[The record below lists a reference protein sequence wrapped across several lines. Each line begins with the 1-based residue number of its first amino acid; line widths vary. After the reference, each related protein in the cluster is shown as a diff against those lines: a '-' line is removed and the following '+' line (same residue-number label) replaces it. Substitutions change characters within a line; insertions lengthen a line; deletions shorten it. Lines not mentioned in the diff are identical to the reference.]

1 MEKMRK
7 TELVRRAVAW
17 LVAERRAQ
25 GGWLPLG
32 EAPDAGAP
40 FEVHWRAFRALV
52 NTREAAP
59 ADPAF
64 LAVQDELLRGMIEE
78 AGVTR
83 VRDIAPTARDA
94 RLSIWQGDI
103 TTLAADA
110 VVNAANAEMTGCWR
124 PLHACID
131 NAIHTYAGVQL
142 RLECARIMER
152 QGHPEPTA
160 RAKVTGAYNLPA
172 RRVIHTV
179 GPIAQGSPTDLHR
192 RELAGCYRA
201 CLDAATAEGLS
212 SIAFCCISTGVF
224 GFPRKEAARIAVD
237 TVRGWLDAHP
247 DAGMCVVFNVFLDE
261 DERIYRR
268 MLG

>member
-1 MEKMRK
+1 MDQD
-7 TELVRRAVAW
+7 
-17 LVAERRAQ
+17 ERRAY
-25 GGWLPLG
+25 LL
-32 EAPDAGAP
+32 
-40 FEVHWRAFRALV
+40 RALLAERQEEGGTIPSSPGEQWRLLRSLFNV
-52 NTREAAP
+52 RPPKPVSE
-59 ADPAF
+59 AF
-64 LAVQDELLRGMIEE
+64 LQVQDAYLQEE
-78 AGVTR
+78 
-83 VRDIAPTARDA
+83 TARKGIVDWA
-94 RLSIWQGDI
+94 DLAPVEEGIALWRGDI
-103 TTLAADA
+103 TALRIDGI
-110 VVNAANAEMTGCWR
+110 VNAANSQLLGCFY
-124 PLHACID
+124 PCHGCID

-201 CLDAATAEGLS
+201 CLDAAAAEGLS

-247 DAGMCVVFNVFLDE
+247 DAGMRVVFNVFLGE
-261 DERIYRR
+261 DECIYRR